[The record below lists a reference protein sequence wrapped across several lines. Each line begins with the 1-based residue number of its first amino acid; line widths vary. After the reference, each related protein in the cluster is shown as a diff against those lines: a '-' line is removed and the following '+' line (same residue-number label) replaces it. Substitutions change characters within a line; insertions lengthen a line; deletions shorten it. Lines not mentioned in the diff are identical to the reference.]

1 MKRAIAAVAST
12 IAGLVL
18 LLGFKTGQPP
28 AVGTRAPAGRTASS
42 GAAAPGRLGIG
53 THTATGR
60 AVQIPF
66 GAVQV
71 RVTANGRHIAGISA
85 VQLPHDNPFSAL
97 ISRTAGPHLRREA
110 LTAQSAHIHAVS
122 GATYTSDGYAQSLQ
136 SALDKLHV

>member
-1 MKRAIAAVAST
+1 MKRAIAAIAST

-28 AVGTRAPAGRTASS
+28 APGAQAPGGTTVGT
-42 GAAAPGRLGIG
+42 GAAAPG
-53 THTATGR
+53 THAATGQ

-66 GAVQV
+66 GAVEV
-71 RVTANGRHIAGISA
+71 RVTANGRHIASISA

-97 ISRTAGPHLRREA
+97 ISRTAGPRLRREA

-136 SALDKLHV
+136 SALDKLHL